1 MKPIPISPKQ
11 DFLDRVGTAAPIKA
25 VSELIWNGLDAKA
38 NCVEVSYKFNGCD
51 VLDEITVK
59 DDGVGIDASNVEILF
74 GGIGESWKRTQDRF
88 GGRTLHGK
96 KGEGRFKAFS
106 LGDFVEW
113 RTTYKAESYK
123 KFIIKGHGHP
133 CSFSYSD
140 IEDSFGPSQTEVVIS
155 NLKDKGLG
163 SLTASNALQEFAR
176 IFALYLSK
184 NPTIQLIINGQRII
198 PSDYCRPVVIQSLQ
212 PIKTKNGKTYDVILE
227 ILDWSQPI
235 EREISLCDSSGIELH
250 AVDARLRAKGLNFT
264 VQLKSDYFAELAN
277 DNLLILEDLEPSVN
291 SLIEEAREYAR
302 GYVRTKKAEEQAN
315 IVSQWKEEDI
325 YPYKDKADLSPVERA
340 ERQVFDIIGVN
351 VEDYLPAFEA
361 ADKKQKKFTFRLLAQ
376 AITNNPESLQ
386 TIITD
391 VLDLKKEAQ
400 DELADLLKKTDL
412 ASVIKSAKT
421 VANRLDFLV
430 GLKNLLFDKET
441 KNSLLERDQLH
452 KILEREA
459 WLFDENFTLTVSE
472 ATLEDVL
479 KLHLDKLGRRADD
492 DRDVRREDG
501 GRGRVDLMFSLSNKP
516 RIGQTDHLIVELKRP
531 SKKIDIEV
539 LNQIQSYAF
548 AVADDPRFDKA
559 STHWKFIVVSDGL
572 DSYAE
577 KQAHQKDRP
586 VGQVF
591 VDDDNRIEVW
601 ALEWSSVI
609 HDAEARLQF
618 INQTLSYNADRE
630 SAKAYLTSKYEQF
643 IPKTPT
649 KMQVGKKAR
658 GNGEI
663 EQVTM
668 ITEQSR

>member
-1 MKPIPISPKQ
+1 M
-11 DFLDRVGTAAPIKA
+11 
-25 VSELIWNGLDAKA
+25 
-38 NCVEVSYKFNGCD
+38 
-51 VLDEITVK
+51 
-59 DDGVGIDASNVEILF
+59 
-74 GGIGESWKRTQDRF
+74 
-88 GGRTLHGK
+88 
-96 KGEGRFKAFS
+96 
-106 LGDFVEW
+106 
-113 RTTYKAESYK
+113 
-123 KFIIKGHGHP
+123 
-133 CSFSYSD
+133 
-140 IEDSFGPSQTEVVIS
+140 
-155 NLKDKGLG
+155 
-163 SLTASNALQEFAR
+163 
-176 IFALYLSK
+176 
-184 NPTIQLIINGQRII
+184 
-198 PSDYCRPVVIQSLQ
+198 
-212 PIKTKNGKTYDVILE
+212 
-227 ILDWSQPI
+227 
-235 EREISLCDSSGIELH
+235 
-250 AVDARLRAKGLNFT
+250 
-264 VQLKSDYFAELAN
+264 
-277 DNLLILEDLEPSVN
+277 
-291 SLIEEAREYAR
+291 
-302 GYVRTKKAEEQAN
+302 
-315 IVSQWKEEDI
+315 
-325 YPYKDKADLSPVERA
+325 
-340 ERQVFDIIGVN
+340 
-351 VEDYLPAFEA
+351 
-361 ADKKQKKFTFRLLAQ
+361 
-376 AITNNPESLQ
+376 
-386 TIITD
+386 
-391 VLDLKKEAQ
+391 
-400 DELADLLKKTDL
+400 
-412 ASVIKSAKT
+412 
-421 VANRLDFLV
+421 
-430 GLKNLLFDKET
+430 
-441 KNSLLERDQLH
+441 
-452 KILEREA
+452 
-459 WLFDENFTLTVSE
+459 TVSE

-630 SAKAYLTSKYEQF
+630 SAKAYLARKYEQF